1 MAPGRARVRI
11 AGGSFWVR
19 GAAGPPQSLAVEI
32 LAQAAAELLASAGGV
47 APGFL
52 AGVEE
57 ARWTGE
63 PLRAG
68 DEVEVAVEVEAR
80 LGRAVKLRG
89 GLERSGAEIFSARLL
104 VREA

>member
-1 MAPGRARVRI
+1 VRI
-11 AGGSFWVR
+11 TGGSFWVR

-32 LAQAAAELLASAGGV
+32 LAQAAAELLAGAGGV

-63 PLRAG
+63 PPRAG
-68 DEVEVAVEVEAR
+68 DEVEVAVELEAR
-80 LGRAVKLRG
+80 LGRVAKLRG
-89 GLERSGAEIFSARLL
+89 SLERDGAAVFSARLL
-104 VREA
+104 VREE